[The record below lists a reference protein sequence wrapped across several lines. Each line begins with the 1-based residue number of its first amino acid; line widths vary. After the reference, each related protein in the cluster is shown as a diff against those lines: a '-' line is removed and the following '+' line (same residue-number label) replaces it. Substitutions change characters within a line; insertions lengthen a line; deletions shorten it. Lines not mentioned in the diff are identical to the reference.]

1 MPKFLFYLLI
11 PFSWLYGLIISFRKW
26 LYKSGLYTR
35 NKFDF
40 PIICVG
46 NITAGGT
53 GKTPHI
59 EWLIKNLSGHYRV
72 AVLSRGYKRKT
83 IGYVL
88 STPVS
93 TPEQIGDE
101 PYQIKQ
107 KFLQVPVAV
116 SENRVLGIPMLLGD
130 EPNTEVVLMDD
141 GFQHLSIQAGFN
153 IVLCDY
159 NRPYY
164 NDYLLP
170 AGLLRENM
178 TGANRADVII
188 VTKCPSNL
196 SLEEKNNIKQKLKLH
211 DNQTVYF
218 STIKY
223 KNIIAIT
230 DTAIKQGLPDP
241 NQPTVALAG
250 IAKANIFINQIK
262 SIQKQVIPLVFS
274 DHQTYT
280 DDRIQQLAATASIHP
295 NSVIITTEKDAVKL
309 KSSTILPYINQL
321 PIWYI
326 PIGIEILFEE
336 ENQLLQQINQYIKT
350 ELENALYE
358 NS

>member
-35 NKFDF
+35 SKFDF

-170 AGLLRENM
+170 AGLLRENK

>member
-35 NKFDF
+35 SKFDF

-46 NITAGGT
+46 NLTAGGT

-59 EWLIKNLSGHYRV
+59 EWLIKNLSGNYHV

-88 STPVS
+88 STPIS
-93 TPEQIGDE
+93 TPEEIGDE

-116 SENRVLGIPMLLGD
+116 SENRVLGIPALLGD

-164 NDYLLP
+164 NDYLMP
-170 AGLLRENM
+170 AGLLRENK

-188 VTKCPSNL
+188 VTKCPRNL
-196 SLEEKNNIKQKLKLH
+196 SLEEKNNIKQQLKLH
-211 DNQTVYF
+211 DNQTAYF
-218 STIKY
+218 STIQY
-223 KNIIAIT
+223 KNIVAIT
-230 DTAIKQGLPDP
+230 DSAKQQGLPKAH
-241 NQPTVALAG
+241 QPTVALAG
-250 IAKANIFINQIK
+250 IAKANLFINQVK
-262 SIQKQVIPLVFS
+262 SIQQQVIPLVFS

-280 DDRIQQLAATASIHP
+280 DDRIQQLAATASTHP
-295 NSVIITTEKDAVKL
+295 NSIIITTEKDAVKL
-309 KSSTILPYINQL
+309 KSSKILPHINHL

-326 PIGIEILFEE
+326 PIGVEILFEE
-336 ENQLLQQINQYIKT
+336 EDHLLQQVNQYIKT
-350 ELENALYE
+350 ELENAQHE

>member
-35 NKFDF
+35 SKFDF

-196 SLEEKNNIKQKLKLH
+196 NLEEKNNIKQKLKLH
-211 DNQTVYF
+211 ANQTVYF

-223 KNIIAIT
+223 KNFIAIT
-230 DTAIKQGLPDP
+230 DTAKQQGLPDP

-250 IAKANIFINQIK
+250 IAKANLFINQIK

-350 ELENALYE
+350 ELEYALYE

>member
-35 NKFDF
+35 SKFDF

-211 DNQTVYF
+211 ANQTVYF

-223 KNIIAIT
+223 KNFIAIT
-230 DTAIKQGLPDP
+230 DTAKQQGLPDP

-250 IAKANIFINQIK
+250 IAKANLFINQIK

>member
-35 NKFDF
+35 SKFDF

-46 NITAGGT
+46 NLTAGGT

-59 EWLIKNLSGHYRV
+59 EWLIKNLSGNYHV

-88 STPVS
+88 SSPIS

-116 SENRVLGIPMLLGD
+116 SENRVLGIPALLGD

-164 NDYLLP
+164 KDSLMP
-170 AGLLRENM
+170 SGLLRENK
-178 TGANRADVII
+178 TGANRANVII
-188 VTKCPSNL
+188 VSKCPSNL
-196 SLEEKNNIKQKLKLH
+196 GLAEKNKIH
-211 DNQTVYF
+211 I
-218 STIKY
+218 SS
-223 KNIIAIT
+223 IT
-230 DTAIKQGLPDP
+230 GLSSINSDCRPFF
-241 NQPTVALAG
+241 
-250 IAKANIFINQIK
+250 AK
-262 SIQKQVIPLVFS
+262 
-274 DHQTYT
+274 
-280 DDRIQQLAATASIHP
+280 
-295 NSVIITTEKDAVKL
+295 
-309 KSSTILPYINQL
+309 
-321 PIWYI
+321 
-326 PIGIEILFEE
+326 
-336 ENQLLQQINQYIKT
+336 
-350 ELENALYE
+350 
-358 NS
+358 

>member
-1 MPKFLFYLLI
+1 
-11 PFSWLYGLIISFRKW
+11 
-26 LYKSGLYTR
+26 
-35 NKFDF
+35 
-40 PIICVG
+40 VG

-170 AGLLRENM
+170 AGLLRENK

-196 SLEEKNNIKQKLKLH
+196 SLEEKNNIKQNLKLH
-211 DNQTVYF
+211 ANQTVYF

-230 DTAIKQGLPDP
+230 DTAKQQGLPDP

-250 IAKANIFINQIK
+250 IAKANLFINQIK

>member
-35 NKFDF
+35 SKFDF

-170 AGLLRENM
+170 AGLLRENK

-211 DNQTVYF
+211 ANQTVYF

-223 KNIIAIT
+223 KNFIAIT
-230 DTAIKQGLPDP
+230 DTAKQQGLPDP

-250 IAKANIFINQIK
+250 IAKANLFINQIK

>member
-35 NKFDF
+35 SKFDF

-46 NITAGGT
+46 NLTAGGT

-59 EWLIKNLSGHYRV
+59 EWLIKNLSGNYHV

-83 IGYVL
+83 IGYML
-88 STPVS
+88 STPMS

-116 SENRVLGIPMLLGD
+116 SENRVLGIPSLLGD

-170 AGLLRENM
+170 AGLLRENK

-188 VTKCPSNL
+188 VTKCTHNINE
-196 SLEEKNNIKQKLKLH
+196 EEKNSIIQKLKLQPH
-211 DNQTVYF
+211 QTVYF
-218 STIKY
+218 STITY
-223 KNIIAIT
+223 NNIIAIT
-230 DTAIKQGLPDP
+230 DTAKQQGLPDP

-250 IAKANIFINQIK
+250 IAKANLFINHIK
-262 SIQKQVIPLVFS
+262 GIQKQVIPLVFS

-280 DDRIQQLAATASIHP
+280 DDRIQQLAATVSIHP
-295 NSVIITTEKDAVKL
+295 NSIIITTEKDAVKL
-309 KSSTILPYINQL
+309 KSSKILPHINHI

-326 PIGIEILFEE
+326 TIGIEILFDQEHH
-336 ENQLLQQINQYIKT
+336 LLQQINQYIKT
-350 ELENALYE
+350 ELENAQHE

>member
-1 MPKFLFYLLI
+1 MLI

-35 NKFDF
+35 SKFDF
-40 PIICVG
+40 PIICIG
-46 NITAGGT
+46 NLTAGGT

-59 EWLIKNLSGHYRV
+59 EWLIKNLSGNYHV

-83 IGYVL
+83 IGYML
-88 STPVS
+88 STPMS

-116 SENRVLGIPMLLGD
+116 SENRVLGIPSLLSD

-164 NDYLLP
+164 NDFLMP
-170 AGLLRENM
+170 AGLLRENK

-188 VTKCPSNL
+188 VTKCPHNL
-196 SLEEKNNIKQKLKLH
+196 SEEEKNSITQKLKLQSH
-211 DNQTVYF
+211 QTVYF
-218 STIKY
+218 STITY
-223 KNIIAIT
+223 NNIIAIT
-230 DTAIKQGLPDP
+230 DTAKQQGFP
-241 NQPTVALAG
+241 NSQQPTVALAG
-250 IAKANIFINQIK
+250 IAKANLFINHIK

-295 NSVIITTEKDAVKL
+295 NSIIITTEKDAVKL
-309 KSSTILPYINQL
+309 KSSKILPHINHL

-326 PIGIEILFEE
+326 PIGIEILFDQEHH
-336 ENQLLQQINQYIKT
+336 LLQQINQYIKT
-350 ELENALYE
+350 ELENAQHE

>member
-35 NKFDF
+35 SKFDF

-83 IGYVL
+83 MGYLL
-88 STPVS
+88 STPIS

-116 SENRVLGIPMLLGD
+116 SENRVLGIPALLGD
-130 EPNTEVVLMDD
+130 EPDTEVVLMDD
-141 GFQHLSIQAGFN
+141 GFQHLSIEAGFN

-159 NRPYY
+159 HRPYY
-164 NDYLLP
+164 SDYLLP
-170 AGLLRENM
+170 AGLLRESK

-188 VTKCPSNL
+188 VTKCPNNL
-196 SLEEKNNIKQKLKLH
+196 STEEKNSITQKLQLQP
-211 DNQTVYF
+211 NQTVYF
-218 STIKY
+218 SGIQY
-223 KNIIAIT
+223 QNFIAIT
-230 DTAIKQGLPDP
+230 DAAKQQGMPLP
-241 NQPTVALAG
+241 NQPTIALAG
-250 IAKANIFINQIK
+250 IAKAGLFINQVK
-262 SIQKQVIPLVFS
+262 QTQQQVIPLVFS

-280 DDRIQQLAATASIHP
+280 DDRIQQLASEASAYS
-295 NSVIITTEKDAVKL
+295 NSIIITTEKDAVKL
-309 KSSTILPYINQL
+309 KSGSILPHINHL
-321 PIWYI
+321 PIWYL
-326 PIGIEILFEE
+326 PIGIQILFNEE
-336 ENQLLQQINQYIKT
+336 EALLQQLNTYIRT
-350 ELENALYE
+350 ELVQAQHEN
-358 NS
+358 N

>member
-35 NKFDF
+35 SKFDF

-170 AGLLRENM
+170 AGLLRENK

-188 VTKCPSNL
+188 VTKCPLNL

-211 DNQTVYF
+211 ANQTVYF

-250 IAKANIFINQIK
+250 IAKANLFINQIK

>member
-1 MPKFLFYLLI
+1 MPKLLFYLLI

-35 NKFDF
+35 SKFDF

-46 NITAGGT
+46 NLTAGGT

-59 EWLIKNLSGHYRV
+59 EWLIKNLNVNYHV

-88 STPVS
+88 STPIS
-93 TPEQIGDE
+93 SPEEIGDE

-116 SENRVLGIPMLLGD
+116 SENRVLGIPALLGD

-164 NDYLLP
+164 NDFLMP
-170 AGLLRENM
+170 AGLLRENK
-178 TGANRADVII
+178 TGANRADIII

-196 SLEEKNNIKQKLKLH
+196 SLEEKNNIKIQLKLKA
-211 DNQTVYF
+211 NQTAYF
-218 STIKY
+218 STIQY

-230 DTAIKQGLPDP
+230 DNAKQQGLPKP

-250 IAKANIFINQIK
+250 IAKANLFINQVK
-262 SIQKQVIPLVFS
+262 SIQQQVIPLVFS

-295 NSVIITTEKDAVKL
+295 NSIIITTEKDAVKL
-309 KSSTILPYINQL
+309 KSSKILPHINHL

-326 PIGIEILFEE
+326 PIGIEILFDEE
-336 ENQLLQQINQYIKT
+336 DILLQQVNQYIKT
-350 ELENALYE
+350 ELDNAQHE

>member
-35 NKFDF
+35 SKFDF

-46 NITAGGT
+46 NLTAGGT

-59 EWLIKNLSGHYRV
+59 EWLIKNLNGHYQV

-83 IGYVL
+83 MGYVL
-88 STPVS
+88 STPIS
-93 TPEQIGDE
+93 TPEEIGDE

-116 SENRVLGIPMLLGD
+116 SENRVLGIPALLGD

-170 AGLLRENM
+170 AGLLRENK

-188 VTKCPSNL
+188 VTKCPANL
-196 SLEEKNNIKQKLKLH
+196 GVAEKNSITQLLKLQPH
-211 DNQTVYF
+211 QSVFF
-218 STIKY
+218 STIQY
-223 KNIIAIT
+223 KNLIAIT
-230 DTAIKQGLPDP
+230 DAAKQQGSPQP
-241 NQPTVALAG
+241 HQPTVALAG
-250 IAKANIFINQIK
+250 IAKASLFIDQVK
-262 SIQKQVIPLVFS
+262 RTQQQVIPLVFS

-280 DDRIQQLAATASIHP
+280 DDRIQQLAATASVHP
-295 NSVIITTEKDAVKL
+295 NSIIITTEKDAVKL
-309 KSSTILPYINQL
+309 KSSSILPHINHL
-321 PIWYI
+321 PIWYM
-326 PIGIEILFEE
+326 PIGIDILFDEE
-336 ENQLLQQINQYIKT
+336 QALLQQINAYIKT
-350 ELENALYE
+350 ELENAQHE
-358 NS
+358 ND

>member
-1 MPKFLFYLLI
+1 MPKFLFYLLM
-11 PFSWLYGLIISFRKW
+11 PFSCLYGLIISFRKW

-35 NKFDF
+35 SKFDF

-46 NITAGGT
+46 NLTAGGT

-59 EWLIKNLSGHYRV
+59 EWLIKNLNGHYQV
-72 AVLSRGYKRKT
+72 AVLSRGYKRQT

-88 STPVS
+88 STPIS

-116 SENRVLGIPMLLGD
+116 SENRVLGIPTLLGD

-164 NDYLLP
+164 NDFLLP
-170 AGLLRENM
+170 AGLLRESK

-188 VTKCPSNL
+188 VTKCPANL
-196 SLEEKNNIKQKLKLH
+196 SIAEKTNIIQLLKLQPH
-211 DNQTVYF
+211 QTVFF
-218 STIKY
+218 SSIQY
-223 KNIIAIT
+223 KNLIAVT
-230 DTAIKQGLPDP
+230 DAAKLQGIPHP

-250 IAKANIFINQIK
+250 IAKSNLFVNQVK
-262 SIQKQVIPLVFS
+262 SMQKQVIPLVFS
-274 DHQTYT
+274 DHQNYS
-280 DDRIQQLAATASIHP
+280 DDRIQQIAATASTHTDSI
-295 NSVIITTEKDAVKL
+295 IITTEKDAVKL
-309 KSSTILPYINQL
+309 KSSSILPHINHL
-321 PIWYI
+321 SIWYM
-326 PIGIEILFEE
+326 PIGINILFDEE
-336 ENQLLQQINQYIKT
+336 KALLQQINAYIRT
-350 ELENALYE
+350 ELENAQHE
-358 NS
+358 ND

>member
-35 NKFDF
+35 SKFDF

-46 NITAGGT
+46 NLTAGGT

-59 EWLIKNLSGHYRV
+59 EWLIKNLSGNYHV

-88 STPVS
+88 SSPIS

-116 SENRVLGIPMLLGD
+116 SENRVLGIPALLGD

-164 NDYLLP
+164 KDSLMP
-170 AGLLRENM
+170 SGLLRENK

-188 VTKCPSNL
+188 VSKCPSNL
-196 SLEEKNNIKQKLKLH
+196 GLVEKNKIKQQLKLQA
-211 DNQTVYF
+211 NQTVYF
-218 STIKY
+218 STIQY

-230 DTAIKQGLPDP
+230 DTAKQQGLP
-241 NQPTVALAG
+241 NVQQPTVALAG
-250 IAKANIFINQIK
+250 IAKASLFINQVK
-262 SIQKQVIPLVFS
+262 SIQQQVIPLVFN

-295 NSVIITTEKDAVKL
+295 NSIIITTEKDAVKL
-309 KSSTILPYINQL
+309 KSSRILPHINHL

-336 ENQLLQQINQYIKT
+336 EHHLLQQINQYIKT
-350 ELENALYE
+350 ELENAQHE

>member
-35 NKFDF
+35 SKFDF

-46 NITAGGT
+46 NLTAGGT

-59 EWLIKNLSGHYRV
+59 EWLIKNLSGNYHV

-88 STPVS
+88 SSPIS

-116 SENRVLGIPMLLGD
+116 SENRVLGIPALLGD

-164 NDYLLP
+164 KDSLMP
-170 AGLLRENM
+170 SGLLRENK
-178 TGANRADVII
+178 TGANRANVII
-188 VTKCPSNL
+188 VSKCPSNL
-196 SLEEKNNIKQKLKLH
+196 GLAEKNKIKQQLKLQA
-211 DNQTVYF
+211 NQTVYF
-218 STIKY
+218 STIQY

-230 DTAIKQGLPDP
+230 DTAKQQGLP
-241 NQPTVALAG
+241 NVQQPTVALAG
-250 IAKANIFINQIK
+250 IAKASLFINQVK
-262 SIQKQVIPLVFS
+262 SIQQQVIPLVFN

-295 NSVIITTEKDAVKL
+295 NSIIITTEKDAVKL
-309 KSSTILPYINQL
+309 KSSRILPHINHL

-336 ENQLLQQINQYIKT
+336 EHHLLQQINQYIKT
-350 ELENALYE
+350 ELENAQHE
-358 NS
+358 TS

>member
-35 NKFDF
+35 SKFDF

-46 NITAGGT
+46 NLTAGGK

-59 EWLIKNLSGHYRV
+59 EWLIKNLSGNYHV

-88 STPVS
+88 SSPIS

-116 SENRVLGIPMLLGD
+116 SENRVLGIPALLGD

-164 NDYLLP
+164 KDSLMP
-170 AGLLRENM
+170 SGLLRENK

-188 VTKCPSNL
+188 VSKCPSNL
-196 SLEEKNNIKQKLKLH
+196 GLVEKNKIKQQLKLQA
-211 DNQTVYF
+211 NQTVYF
-218 STIKY
+218 STIQY

-230 DTAIKQGLPDP
+230 DTAKQQGIP
-241 NQPTVALAG
+241 NVQQPTVALAG
-250 IAKANIFINQIK
+250 IAKASLFINQVK
-262 SIQKQVIPLVFS
+262 SIQQQVIPLVFN

-295 NSVIITTEKDAVKL
+295 NSIIITTEKDAVKL
-309 KSSTILPYINQL
+309 KSSRMLPHINHL

-336 ENQLLQQINQYIKT
+336 EHHLLQQINQYIKT
-350 ELENALYE
+350 ELENAQHE
-358 NS
+358 TS

>member
-35 NKFDF
+35 SKFDF

-170 AGLLRENM
+170 AGLLRENK

-211 DNQTVYF
+211 ANQTVYF

>member
-35 NKFDF
+35 SKFDF

-170 AGLLRENM
+170 AGLLRENK

-211 DNQTVYF
+211 ANQTVYF

-223 KNIIAIT
+223 KNFIAIT
-230 DTAIKQGLPDP
+230 DTAKQQGLPDP

-250 IAKANIFINQIK
+250 IAKANLFINQIK

-309 KSSTILPYINQL
+309 KSSTILQYINQL

>member
-35 NKFDF
+35 SKFDF

-211 DNQTVYF
+211 ANQTVYF

-223 KNIIAIT
+223 KNFIAIT
-230 DTAIKQGLPDP
+230 DTAKQQGLPDP
-241 NQPTVALAG
+241 NLPTVALAG
-250 IAKANIFINQIK
+250 IAKANLFINQIK

-326 PIGIEILFEE
+326 PIDIEILFEE

-350 ELENALYE
+350 ELEYALYE

>member
-1 MPKFLFYLLI
+1 MPKFLLYLLI

-35 NKFDF
+35 SKFDF

-83 IGYVL
+83 NGYVL

-170 AGLLRENM
+170 AGLLRENK

-196 SLEEKNNIKQKLKLH
+196 SLEEKNNIKQNLKLH
-211 DNQTVYF
+211 ANQTVYF

-230 DTAIKQGLPDP
+230 DTAKQQGLPDP

-250 IAKANIFINQIK
+250 IAKANLFINQIK

-326 PIGIEILFEE
+326 PIDIEILFEE

-350 ELENALYE
+350 ELEYALYE

>member
-26 LYKSGLYTR
+26 LYNSGLYTR
-35 NKFDF
+35 SKFDF

-59 EWLIKNLSGHYRV
+59 EWLIKSLIGNYNL
-72 AVLSRGYKRKT
+72 AVISRGYKRKT

-88 STPVS
+88 STPIS

-116 SENRVLGIPMLLGD
+116 SENRVLGITALLGD

-164 NDYLLP
+164 NDYLMP
-170 AGLLRENM
+170 AGLLRENK

-188 VTKCPSNL
+188 VTKCPINL
-196 SLEEKNNIKQKLKLH
+196 SLEEKNNFKQQLNLQA
-211 DNQTVYF
+211 NQTVYF
-218 STIKY
+218 STILY
-223 KNIIAIT
+223 KNMVAIT
-230 DTAIKQGLPDP
+230 DTAKQLGFPDP
-241 NQPTVALAG
+241 TQPTVALAG
-250 IAKANIFINQIK
+250 IAKANLFINQIK

-295 NSVIITTEKDAVKL
+295 NSIIITTEKDAVKL
-309 KSSTILPYINQL
+309 KSSKILPHINHL

-326 PIGIEILFEE
+326 PIDIEILFKE
-336 ENQLLQQINQYIKT
+336 ENRLLQQINQYIKN
-350 ELENALYE
+350 ELEIVKNE

>member
-35 NKFDF
+35 SKFDF

-170 AGLLRENM
+170 AGLLRENK

-350 ELENALYE
+350 ELENAQHE

>member
-35 NKFDF
+35 SKFDF

-46 NITAGGT
+46 NLTAGGT

-59 EWLIKNLSGHYRV
+59 EWLIKNLSGNYHV

-88 STPVS
+88 SSPIS

-116 SENRVLGIPMLLGD
+116 SENRVLGIPALLGD

-164 NDYLLP
+164 KDSLMP
-170 AGLLRENM
+170 SGLLRENK

-188 VTKCPSNL
+188 VSKCPSNL
-196 SLEEKNNIKQKLKLH
+196 GLVEKNKIKQQLKLQA
-211 DNQTVYF
+211 NQTVYF
-218 STIKY
+218 STIQY

-230 DTAIKQGLPDP
+230 DTAKQQGIP
-241 NQPTVALAG
+241 NVQQPTVALAG
-250 IAKANIFINQIK
+250 IAKASLFINQVK
-262 SIQKQVIPLVFS
+262 SIQQQVIPLVFN

-295 NSVIITTEKDAVKL
+295 NSIIITTEKDAVKL
-309 KSSTILPYINQL
+309 KSSRMLPHINHL

-336 ENQLLQQINQYIKT
+336 EHHLLQQINQYIKT
-350 ELENALYE
+350 ELENAQHE
-358 NS
+358 TS

>member
-35 NKFDF
+35 SKFDF

-83 IGYVL
+83 MGYLL
-88 STPVS
+88 STPIN

-116 SENRVLGIPMLLGD
+116 SENRVLGIPALLGD
-130 EPNTEVVLMDD
+130 EPETEVVLMDD

-159 NRPYY
+159 HRPYY

-170 AGLLRENM
+170 AGLLRESK

-188 VTKCPSNL
+188 VTKCPHNL
-196 SLEEKNNIKQKLKLH
+196 SIDEKNSIIQKLQLQP
-211 DNQTVYF
+211 NQTVFF
-218 STIKY
+218 SSIQY
-223 KNIIAIT
+223 QNFIAIT
-230 DTAIKQGLPDP
+230 DAAKQQGMPLA
-241 NQPTVALAG
+241 NQPTIALAG
-250 IAKANIFINQIK
+250 IAKAGLFINQV
-262 SIQKQVIPLVFS
+262 KQTQQQVFPLVFS

-280 DDRIQQLAATASIHP
+280 DDRIQQLAAEVSSHQNSI
-295 NSVIITTEKDAVKL
+295 VITTEKDAVKL
-309 KSSTILPYINQL
+309 KSGNILPHINHL
-321 PIWYI
+321 PIWYL
-326 PIGIEILFEE
+326 PIGIEILFNEE
-336 ENQLLQQINQYIKT
+336 QALLQQLNTYIRT
-350 ELENALYE
+350 ELDNALHE
-358 NS
+358 ND

>member
-35 NKFDF
+35 SKFDF

-164 NDYLLP
+164 NDFLLP
-170 AGLLRENM
+170 AEAFCMATCCATRVAKSEKATAMGFSGSKM
-178 TGANRADVII
+178 TGLPASPASSASPVLTLKNE
-188 VTKCPSNL
+188 NL
-196 SLEEKNNIKQKLKLH
+196 LF
-211 DNQTVYF
+211 F
-218 STIKY
+218 S
-223 KNIIAIT
+223 
-230 DTAIKQGLPDP
+230 
-241 NQPTVALAG
+241 
-250 IAKANIFINQIK
+250 
-262 SIQKQVIPLVFS
+262 
-274 DHQTYT
+274 
-280 DDRIQQLAATASIHP
+280 
-295 NSVIITTEKDAVKL
+295 
-309 KSSTILPYINQL
+309 
-321 PIWYI
+321 
-326 PIGIEILFEE
+326 
-336 ENQLLQQINQYIKT
+336 
-350 ELENALYE
+350 
-358 NS
+358 